1 MAAVGGQTNTWTLRL
16 GGLLLPLLFLGTA
29 AVDQTGTMVG
39 VILGILMG
47 AGAAAAVAI
56 YFSKKRKKE
65 VQEPKLCL
73 LGQEVT
79 LHCSMEGTFPEDVAV
94 MWERIHSD
102 DRTVPESAGDQKNP
116 EHRPL
121 LPALPPGWRVTEER
135 AGTCL
140 TSYLTF
146 IPTVQDDGAQVRCV
160 FLHEAKGIREERVS
174 PEIRVWARP
183 QVSEIRVLPEWD
195 PRDKV
200 PFAVQM
206 QNFYPKEVPPIQW
219 GWDGAGSWRE
229 DPARIDKKADGT
241 FTATSVWRVPS
252 RSLTRPELRVQ
263 VCVQR
268 GPKEPPSER
277 ELSLRDAGLLRPP
290 EVSEITQ
297 PKSMAKRKGFI
308 LSCHIAGHFPGEL
321 SVTWLR
327 RGKGEDTAVTLQG
340 SAECRVEPG
349 TAVLA
354 QDGKSFQQETRLNLL
369 TSMDQ
374 GAEYICRVGHLA
386 LETPIERSNAYHPCP
401 PDLGGVSH
409 LQALV
414 PGQPVNAQHLLSRSY
429 PRQVAMTWLRKR
441 AKRKEAKPLETS
453 DPHRIHT
460 PAPSRAPDGK
470 SYSMESELRV
480 PSTGPEDDRVRYQCH
495 MEHEALKKL
504 RSRSSGQLQLQGHS
518 ESPRASKS

>member
-1 MAAVGGQTNTWTLRL
+1 MAAVGGQTNTWTLCL

-65 VQEPKLCL
+65 VQEPKRCL

-79 LHCSMEGTFPEDVAV
+79 LHCSMEGMFPEDVAV

-102 DRTVPESAGDQKNP
+102 DRMLPESAGDQKSP

-121 LPALPPGWRVTEER
+121 SPALPEGWRVTEER

-146 IPTVQDDGAQVRCV
+146 TPTVQDDGAQVRCV

-206 QNFYPKEVPPIQW
+206 QSFYPKEVPPIQW
-219 GWDGAGSWRE
+219 GWDGDGSWRE

-252 RSLTRPELRVQ
+252 QSLTRPDLRVQ

-268 GPKEPPSER
+268 GPGEPPSKR

-290 EVSEITQ
+290 EVSEISQ
-297 PKSMAKRKGFI
+297 PKSMAKRKGVT
-308 LSCHIAGHFPGEL
+308 LSCHITGHFPGEL

-327 RGKGEDTAVTLQG
+327 RGKGEAAAVILQG
-340 SAECRVEPG
+340 SAEWRVEPG

-354 QDGKSFQQETRLNLL
+354 RDGKSFQQDTRLTLL
-369 TSMDQ
+369 TSMNQ

-386 LETPIERSNAYHPCP
+386 LETPIERST
-401 PDLGGVSH
+401 DLGEVSR

-414 PGQPVNAQHLLSRSY
+414 PGQPMNAQHLLSRSY
-429 PRQVAMTWLRKR
+429 PRSFGVPQ
-441 AKRKEAKPLETS
+441 S
-453 DPHRIHT
+453 HQ
-460 PAPSRAPDGK
+460 
-470 SYSMESELRV
+470 ELRRE
-480 PSTGPEDDRVRYQCH
+480 GAAEDRGNVTSAASLPHPGD
-495 MEHEALKKL
+495 
-504 RSRSSGQLQLQGHS
+504 SRML
-518 ESPRASKS
+518 PRAELWMGCRAQGLAHD